1 MLRAELIKLKRS
13 SLWVIAVILPLLAVT
28 TGSLNYWGN
37 REVLDQAWASLF
49 GQVFPLLWNVSI
61 YPWGWGCLRQ
71 PPGEWNTRA
80 QTGISYVLTL
90 VMHYRSFC
98 AKSW

>member
-49 GQVFPLLWNVSI
+49 GQVFLFYGMFLFIHGGGVACGSRLEN
-61 YPWGWGCLRQ
+61 GT
-71 PPGEWNTRA
+71 PGHKLESPT
-80 QTGISYVLTL
+80 Y
-90 VMHYRSFC
+90 
-98 AKSW
+98 

>member
-49 GQVFPLLWNVSI
+49 GQVFLF
-61 YPWGWGCLRQ
+61 Y
-71 PPGEWNTRA
+71 
-80 QTGISYVLTL
+80 
-90 VMHYRSFC
+90 
-98 AKSW
+98 